1 MKTPS
6 KIPCEIRG
14 FLKVIF
20 YLMRCFVKKTFL
32 NFEKYNVTF
41 LKLSLINEKVDKII
55 CFIQNYLKTKNTY
68 LNN

>member
-20 YLMRCFVKKTFL
+20 YLMRCFVKTTFL
-32 NFEKYNVTF
+32 NFEKYNATF
-41 LKLSLINEKVDKII
+41 LKLSLINEKS
-55 CFIQNYLKTKNTY
+55 
-68 LNN
+68 

>member
-20 YLMRCFVKKTFL
+20 YLMRCFVKITFL
-32 NFEKYNVTF
+32 NFEKYNATF
-41 LKLSLINEKVDKII
+41 LKLSLINEKS
-55 CFIQNYLKTKNTY
+55 
-68 LNN
+68 